1 MTNSNYI
8 MEMELENRYETEAG
22 RGKIMSEKHLT
33 YADAGVDIAKEEK
46 TIKTLVEKLNYVR
59 EGIGAPLTGIGH
71 YAGLLDF
78 GEYALA
84 LTTDGVGSKVL
95 IANETQRWNT
105 IGIDCIA
112 MNVNDLLAIGA
123 EPIAFVDYL
132 AVEKH
137 EEGFAAQIGEGMLIG
152 EEISRMYIVGEATAT
167 LPGIIKGFDLAGTC
181 LGMVKKDQILEG
193 EKVRV
198 GDVIVGIPSTGIHSN
213 GYTLVRKIIE
223 ESGYSYHDPCPYDS
237 SKTIGDELLAPT
249 RIYIEIL
256 DVLKA
261 CEVHGLA
268 HITGSGLL
276 KLRRVTKLGFD
287 IYDPLEP
294 QEIFKFLQ
302 KEGRVEDLEMYRTF
316 NMGMGFLVILPEK
329 DAIKAAEITGGKIVG
344 KIIESGIK
352 VKDLVIE

>member
-1 MTNSNYI
+1 MNLNYI
-8 MEMELENRYETEAG
+8 MEMELKYRHKAG
-22 RGKIMSEKHLT
+22 REGQKMNEKHLT
-33 YADAGVDIAKEEK
+33 YADSGVDIKKEEK
-46 TIKTLVEKLNYVR
+46 TVKTLIEKLSYVR
-59 EGIGAPLTGIGH
+59 KGIGAPLTEIGH

-95 IANETQRWNT
+95 IANEMQRWNT
-105 IGIDCIA
+105 VGIDCIA

-123 EPIAFVDYL
+123 EPVAFVDYL

-137 EEGFAAQIGEGMLIG
+137 EEGFAAQIGEGLVKG
-152 EEISRMYIVGEATAT
+152 AEISRMSIVGGETAT

-181 LGMVKKDQILEG
+181 LGIVRKDQVVEG

-287 IYDPLEP
+287 FYDPLEP

-302 KEGRVEDLEMYRTF
+302 KEGGVEDLEMYRTF

-329 DAIKAAEITGGKIVG
+329 DAAKAAEITGGKIVG
-344 KIIESGIK
+344 KIVESGIK